1 LTLANIKWAFTTLN
15 GDTSYWHPL
24 TWISHQL
31 DCQLFGAAA
40 GAHHL
45 TNVLLHVA
53 NVVLVF
59 LFLNRAS
66 QRRAKS
72 AFAAAIFA
80 VHPLHLESVLWIAER
95 KDLLCGVFYFLALLT
110 YLSYARKRGLW
121 RYLLTLFFFA
131 CSLLSK
137 PMAVTL
143 PCILLLLD
151 IWPLARFQQPVKTIF
166 DRLRTGQR
174 SSERLTCIWG
184 TSDSPSTRQA
194 ANRLFWLC
202 IAEKVPFFIFSVSLK
217 NSLAPCPISLH
228 FRLLIE
234 LTRPA

>member
-1 LTLANIKWAFTTLN
+1 MYACEPKRRPGHFLAYRFSRIGLCWRQSSETDKDHLVSLVLSICTFALFASALYLPFYQYDDPAYLLANLHVRTGLTLANIKWAFTTLN

-45 TNVLLHVA
+45 TNVLFHVA

-59 LFLNRAS
+59 LFLNRALQS
-66 QRRAKS
+66 RAKS

-137 PMAVTL
+137 PMAVSL

-151 IWPLARFQQPVKTIF
+151 IW
-166 DRLRTGQR
+166 
-174 SSERLTCIWG
+174 
-184 TSDSPSTRQA
+184 
-194 ANRLFWLC
+194 
-202 IAEKVPFFIFSVSLK
+202 
-217 NSLAPCPISLH
+217 
-228 FRLLIE
+228 
-234 LTRPA
+234 